1 MFTGAFK
8 RMESVSTLLKRLH
21 SAAVHGD
28 FDTELFRALIENS
41 AHMNE
46 CEVVDFK
53 RQAPTNN
60 YEYSKLVRDLVAL
73 HNSFGG
79 FLVFGVGETSKDRE
93 FTVCGVPAGSLDIA
107 KVRDQ
112 IKSHCGVDVR
122 TSISTISFGEF
133 LVEILWIHKRTPANP
148 PLKFISNGPEGPN
161 KGPSIKKGD
170 IVFRR
175 ISSNSVAQKAEDYE
189 FLYSERLAPTLSSQ
203 PFDYTRL
210 EPTDNNL
217 PDRAVV
223 CSNFV
228 GRSENIAELW
238 SWLGDDFSRVRLIAG
253 EGGLGKTSL
262 AYQFSEDVA
271 KNRVKPYAKVVWLT
285 AKAKQFNA
293 TKNEYVAQARVD
305 FNDANSLF
313 KAIGVSLGLVE
324 IDFADMSPQELM
336 RAALDSCNL
345 VPCFLVID
353 DVDSLSNTDQLRVLE
368 FGMRAP
374 GGTKILLTTRVNFS
388 YSPDN
393 VLKLNG
399 LQPGEY
405 KSYVVGLRSRYV
417 LPAISDGKIEQLRGV
432 SGGSPLYTDSL
443 LRLERRGVLLD
454 KSMVQWKDDKGLE
467 VRRAALSREVA
478 QLSRE
483 AKRTLFTISTLRSCS
498 YLELSQV
505 VNYSEQTLG
514 DALQEL
520 SGLFLISAPPIS
532 TESRYT
538 VEPNTGLLVLEIAA
552 SLDIDHTALAAAAK
566 KPRSDAIAL
575 TSQRRNSIV
584 ALAISEA
591 NAQARSGDGKAA
603 LDVVKAASRKLS
615 KPNADLLLAE
625 GRFSLKLSTPNLEN
639 ASRSFS
645 EAYKLGQR
653 KPLLF
658 ALWFES
664 EMQRGTFEDARD
676 ISSNAIDHGL
686 DRAEW
691 LERKAQAHAAMA
703 NRAHSRFSNDAA
715 IREVESAITELREAK
730 LIALSEIQ
738 RSRLG
743 HLIRQAVELRE
754 GLRRRS

>member
-1 MFTGAFK
+1 
-8 RMESVSTLLKRLH
+8 MESISSLLGRLH
-21 SAAVHGD
+21 SAAAHGD
-28 FDTELFRALIENS
+28 FDEELFRALIDNS

-53 RQAPTNN
+53 RQPPAGS

-73 HNSFGG
+73 HNSYGG
-79 FLVFGVGETSKDRE
+79 FLVFGVAETEKDRA
-93 FTVCGVPAGSLDIA
+93 FSVCGVPAGSIDIS
-107 KVRDQ
+107 KIREQ
-112 IKSHCGVDVR
+112 LKNHCGVDVR
-122 TSISTISFGEF
+122 ASISNISFGESS
-133 LVEILWIHKRTPANP
+133 LEVVWVQKRNPAIP
-148 PLKFISNGPEGPN
+148 PLKFISNGPDAPN
-161 KGPSIKKGD
+161 KGPSIKKGE

-175 ISSNSVAQKAEDYE
+175 ISNNAVAQRAEDYE
-189 FLYSERLAPTLSSQ
+189 FLYSERLAPTLSTQS
-203 PFDYTRL
+203 FDATRL

-238 SWLGDDFSRVRLIAG
+238 AWLGDDFSRVRLIAG

-271 KNRVKPYAKVVWLT
+271 KNRIKPYAKVVWLT
-285 AKAKQFNA
+285 AKAKQFIA
-293 TKNEYVAQARVD
+293 AKNEYISQSRVD
-305 FNDANSLF
+305 FIDANSLF
-313 KAIGVSLGLVE
+313 KAIGLSLGLLEV
-324 IDFADMSPQELM
+324 DFDQLSSQELM
-336 RAALDSCNL
+336 RLALESCNII
-345 VPCFLVID
+345 PCFLVID
-353 DVDSLSNTDQLRVLE
+353 DVDSLSNADQLRVLE

-374 GGTKILLTTRVNFS
+374 AGTKILLTTRVNFS

-405 KSYVVGLRSRYV
+405 KSYVIGLRARYT
-417 LPAISDGKIEQLRGV
+417 LSQISDGKIEQLRSV

-467 VRRAALSREVA
+467 VRKAALSREVA

-483 AKRTLFTISTLRSCS
+483 AKRTLFAVSTLRSCS

-505 VNYSEQTLG
+505 VDYSEQTLG

-552 SLDIDHTALAAAAK
+552 ALDIDHTALTAAAK

-591 NAQARSGDGKAA
+591 NAHARDGDGKAA
-603 LDVVKAASRKLS
+603 LDVIKAASRKLS

-625 GRFSLKLSTPNLEN
+625 GRFSMKLSTPNLEN

-658 ALWFES
+658 SLWFES
-664 EMQRGTFEDARD
+664 EIQRGAFEEARD

-686 DRAEW
+686 DKVAW

-715 IREVESAITELREAK
+715 IREIEAAITDLREAK
-730 LIALSEIQ
+730 MTSPSEIQ
-738 RSRLG
+738 KNRLG
-743 HLIRQAVELRE
+743 HLIRQAAELRQS
-754 GLRRRS
+754 LKRRT